1 MEFQFQHQSFQSIL
15 RTDFLEDGLVG
26 PSCKTLKS
34 LLQHS
39 AFFILHVSHP
49 YITTGKTIASTR
61 WTFVGKIMPLLFN
74 MLSRFVVVF
83 LPRSK
88 HLLISWLQ
96 SPSAVI
102 LEPPKIKSVTI
113 STVSP
118 SICHE
123 EMGWNATHLLLGYL
137 KSSWTVLGFYF
148 LKRNKQSVLLSA
160 QSRIHGY

>member
-61 WTFVGKIMPLLFN
+61 WTFVGKIMSLLFN
-74 MLSRFVVVF
+74 MLSKLVITL

-88 HLLISWLQ
+88 RLIISWLE
-96 SPSAVI
+96 SPSAGI
-102 LEPPKIKSVTI
+102 LEPK
-113 STVSP
+113 
-118 SICHE
+118 
-123 EMGWNATHLLLGYL
+123 
-137 KSSWTVLGFYF
+137 
-148 LKRNKQSVLLSA
+148 
-160 QSRIHGY
+160 